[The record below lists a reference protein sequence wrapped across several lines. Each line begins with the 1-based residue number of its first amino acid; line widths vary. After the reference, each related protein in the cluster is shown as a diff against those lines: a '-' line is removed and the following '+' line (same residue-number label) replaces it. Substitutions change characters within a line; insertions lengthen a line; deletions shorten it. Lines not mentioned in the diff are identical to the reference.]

1 MAMNIKE
8 AKQEIINTVKAYLC
22 KNAEGE
28 YRIPAIRQRPV
39 LLMGPPGIGKT
50 QIMEQIASECGIGLV
65 SYTITHHTRQSAV
78 GLPMIKTEEF
88 DGKEYSVTEYT
99 MSEIISGVY
108 KAVKEQGHREGILF
122 IDEINCVSETLIPT
136 MLQFLQCKTFG
147 NQKVPEGWIIVAAG
161 NPPEFNR
168 SVREFDMVTYDR
180 LRVINIDADL
190 EMWHEYAREREIH
203 NAILS
208 YLDIRPQNF
217 YSVMADVDGLK
228 FVTARGWE
236 DMSSLMYVY
245 EELGISINAG
255 VVGEFLH
262 NEDIA
267 EDFAAYYDLYNKY
280 RDDYGI
286 NNILAGNATSDI
298 YRRMI
303 NADYDERLTVVNLL
317 LDTLNKHFKYAAEL
331 KADTDSWYKSIKE
344 KIKAGEDEGVID
356 KEKAEFSKQAEKL
369 DSVEEQTLAKLE
381 NAFDFLEGSKQEIS
395 KEDIGK
401 LDQEML
407 IFVTG
412 LTTGKESSSFL
423 LVNPCD
429 RYKSYSAMYLK
440 GGRRNQLLKEM
451 E

>member
-88 DGKEYSVTEYT
+88 DGNEYSVTEYT
-99 MSEIISGVY
+99 MSEIIAGVY

-190 EMWHEYAREREIH
+190 EVWREYAREREIH

-217 YSVMADVDGLK
+217 YRVEADVDGLK

-236 DMSSLMYVY
+236 DLSSLMYVY

-344 KIKAGEDEGVID
+344 KIKAGEDEGAID

-381 NAFDFLEGSKQEIS
+381 NAFDFLEGAKQEIS
-395 KEDIGK
+395 REDIGK

>member
-1 MAMNIKE
+1 MNIKE

-190 EMWHEYAREREIH
+190 EMWREYAREREIH

>member
-1 MAMNIKE
+1 MNIKE

-88 DGKEYSVTEYT
+88 DGKEYPVTEYT

-190 EMWHEYAREREIH
+190 EVWREYAREREIH

-267 EDFAAYYDLYNKY
+267 EDFAAYYNLYNKY

>member
-180 LRVINIDADL
+180 LRMINIDADL
-190 EMWHEYAREREIH
+190 EVWREYAREREIH

>member
-1 MAMNIKE
+1 MNIKE

-190 EMWHEYAREREIH
+190 EVWREYAREREIH

-267 EDFAAYYDLYNKY
+267 EDFAAYYNLYNKY